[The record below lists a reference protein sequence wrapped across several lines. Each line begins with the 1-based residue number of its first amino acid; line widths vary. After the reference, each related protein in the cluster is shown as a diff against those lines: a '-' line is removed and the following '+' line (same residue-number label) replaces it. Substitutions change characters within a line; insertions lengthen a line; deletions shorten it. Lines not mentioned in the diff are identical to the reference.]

1 MSVDYSN
8 YDEWGWFVDIESS
21 TPAPCIKKKILIKIP
36 SIKLNAN
43 NDKSEIIKK
52 EKEKRKKEKE
62 ERKKEKEEINK
73 EKKSTQDVLN
83 SYIINKKYKTDSNL
97 KAKMHIIA
105 TPNQY
110 YTSTNLLKIG
120 SVTICTL
127 VLTYAII
134 FVL

>member
-1 MSVDYSN
+1 MTVDYSN
-8 YDEWGWFVDIESS
+8 NDEWGWFVDIESL
-21 TPAPCIKKKILIKIP
+21 TPAPCVKKKCLIKMP

-43 NDKSEIIKK
+43 NDKSETI
-52 EKEKRKKEKE
+52 EKEKE
-62 ERKKEKEEINK
+62 ERKKEK
-73 EKKSTQDVLN
+73 KSTQDVFN

-120 SVTICTL
+120 SVTICTAL
-127 VLTYAII
+127 LTYAII